1 MKTAESLLKELP
13 ATFPVELELG
23 GAKYQIHSV
32 LRFLAGRR
40 IVLHASNDSGE
51 FVLKLFA
58 AQGKGQQEYQRELK
72 AHQHCSQ
79 ADIAVAPRIVA
90 RKAGFGRDQAFN
102 DDLGVGRHVHVDG
115 LAWH

>member
-1 MKTAESLLKELP
+1 MVMLTAQSLLKELP
-13 ATFPVELELG
+13 AAFPIELELG
-23 GAKYQIHSV
+23 GTKYQILSV

-58 AQGKGQQEYQRELK
+58 AQGKGQQEYQHELT

-79 ADIAVAPRIVA
+79 ADIAV
-90 RKAGFGRDQAFN
+90 
-102 DDLGVGRHVHVDG
+102 
-115 LAWH
+115 